1 MNFLQLVKARYAVRK
16 FSDKK
21 VEREK
26 LELILEAGRVA
37 PTADNYQPQRILVI
51 DNEDSLTK
59 LKSCTPY
66 HFNAPLVL
74 LVCYDSTVSWKRP
87 YDKVDMGIVDASI
100 VTTHMML
107 QVTDLGLGST
117 WVGHFNA
124 DIIKKN
130 LELPEYLVPV
140 ALLPIG
146 YPRSDSAPHQLHG
159 KRYDINDTVFFNSF
173 KGISQGKNDE
183 GQHNLLK

>member
-1 MNFLQLVKARYAVRK
+1 MNFLQLVKERYAVRK

-26 LELILEAGRVA
+26 LDLILEAGRVA

-66 HFNAPLVL
+66 HFNA
-74 LVCYDSTVSWKRP
+74 
-87 YDKVDMGIVDASI
+87 
-100 VTTHMML
+100 
-107 QVTDLGLGST
+107 
-117 WVGHFNA
+117 

-146 YPRSDSAPHQLHG
+146 YPRSDSSPHQLHG

-173 KGISQGKNDE
+173 EGITQGKNDE
-183 GQHNLLK
+183 GQHDLPK